1 MRTIYKSIHPGKT
14 EITQEQKYS
23 FLEELMNSFN
33 DSLRRVLLIPPDF
46 TRYHSN
52 AGELTQ
58 ILYQQLKNETEVKI
72 LPALGTHTPLTDQ
85 EIEIMF
91 GKIPKNRFITHDW
104 RNDVIDVGTVP
115 SDLIKDLS
123 EDKLEYSIKVE
134 INKHLKD
141 NYSLIISIGQITPHE
156 VSGMANGNK
165 NILIGVGGSDMINKS
180 HFLGACYGMERLI
193 GRIDTPVRSL
203 FNYAESNYLE
213 DLPLIYVLTVLGKNQ
228 NSRISLKGIY
238 GGNKQQLYK
247 KAALLS
253 QKVNL
258 TILDNPLDKI
268 IVYLEPSEYKSTWL
282 GNKAIYRT
290 RMAIKDEG
298 ALIIVAPGLRRFGE
312 DNVID
317 HLIRKYGY
325 CSSRE
330 IIHAVSE
337 NKDLQENLSAA
348 AHLIHGSSEGR
359 FNITYCSDS
368 ITKDEIESVN
378 YQFLNPKDIRHY
390 DPNKLIEGYNHLSN
404 GEEIFFITN
413 PATGLWTVKT
423 KFKNSM

>member
-1 MRTIYKSIHPGKT
+1 
-14 EITQEQKYS
+14 
-23 FLEELMNSFN
+23 MNSFN

-52 AGELTQ
+52 AGEITQ
-58 ILYQQLKNETEVKI
+58 ILYQQLKNESEVKI
-72 LPALGTHTPLTDQ
+72 LPALGTHTPLTNQ

-91 GKIPKNRFITHDW
+91 GKIPKNKFITHDW
-104 RNDVIDVGTVP
+104 RNDVIEVGTVP
-115 SDLIKDLS
+115 SELIKDLS
-123 EDKLEYSIKVE
+123 EDKLNYSIKVE

-141 NYSLIISIGQITPHE
+141 NYDLIISIGQVVPHE

-165 NILIGVGGSDMINKS
+165 NILVGVGGSDMINKS

-203 FNYAESNYLE
+203 FNYAESDCLE
-213 DLPLIYVLTVLGKNQ
+213 DLPLIYVLTVLGKKQ
-228 NSRISLKGIY
+228 NGKISLRGIY
-238 GGNKQQLYK
+238 GGNKQQPYK
-247 KAALLS
+247 KAAILS

-258 TILDNPLDKI
+258 TVFDNPFDKI
-268 IVYLEPSEYKSTWL
+268 IVYLEPNEYKSTWL

-290 RMAIKDEG
+290 RMVIKDG
-298 ALIIVAPGLRRFGE
+298 GDLIIVAPGLRRFGE
-312 DNVID
+312 DNIID
-317 HLIRKYGY
+317 NLIRKYGY
-325 CSSRE
+325 RSSRE

-368 ITKDEIESVN
+368 ITKDEIEGVN
-378 YQFLNPKDIRHY
+378 YQFMNPKDISLY
-390 DPNKLIEGYNHLSN
+390 DPKKLIEGYNHLPN
-404 GEEIFFITN
+404 GEDIFFIIN
-413 PATGLWTVKT
+413 PAIGLWTVST
-423 KFKNSM
+423 KFNNSM